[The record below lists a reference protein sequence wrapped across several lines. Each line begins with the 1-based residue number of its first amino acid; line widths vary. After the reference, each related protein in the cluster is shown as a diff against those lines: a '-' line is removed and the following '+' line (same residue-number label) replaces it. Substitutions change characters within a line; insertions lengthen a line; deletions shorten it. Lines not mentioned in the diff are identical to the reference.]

1 MINIGVQVFQRNNS
15 RFAGTECIFRI
26 VQDGVL
32 NLLPYMTKRVIRT
45 KSLKA
50 FKSFISQRYNGSA
63 SSFMPENKETANE
76 VAELAPGCFVLVLEG
91 LEGGSVEALTMHKF
105 EHALSTMICRENI
118 WSLQLRYLTKE
129 ERDESRGILDAENK
143 QELKDCIDEE
153 KIYKREN
160 GFLE

>member
-1 MINIGVQVFQRNNS
+1 
-15 RFAGTECIFRI
+15 
-26 VQDGVL
+26 
-32 NLLPYMTKRVIRT
+32 
-45 KSLKA
+45 
-50 FKSFISQRYNGSA
+50 
-63 SSFMPENKETANE
+63 MPENKETANE

-153 KIYKREN
+153 KKYKREN
-160 GFLE
+160 GFME